1 MNTGIFIDDFER
13 TEHSDAL
20 HAIVGRA
27 LIIATKFDAS
37 CKAAA
42 LHNEIRTGVLNLQ
55 IEQDRSNLLD
65 GVAEKYRSLKSS
77 ITALKLPKEVSV
89 ILHDANDAR
98 NSVAHDLAKGMVGCL
113 DIKVDEASFIREVS
127 ELMFDLAY
135 GDVVIS
141 HTICALNGDP
151 SPVGEFAS
159 SYVDRVIRW
168 VVEK

>member
-1 MNTGIFIDDFER
+1 MNTGIFLDDFER

-27 LIIATKFDAS
+27 LIIATRFDAS

-42 LHNEIRTGVLNLQ
+42 LHNELRKGVLNLR
-55 IEQDRSNLLD
+55 EQDRCDLLN

-89 ILHDANDAR
+89 VLHDANDAR
-98 NSVAHDLAKGMVGCL
+98 NYVAHDLAKGTVGCF

-151 SPVGEFAS
+151 SPLGELTS